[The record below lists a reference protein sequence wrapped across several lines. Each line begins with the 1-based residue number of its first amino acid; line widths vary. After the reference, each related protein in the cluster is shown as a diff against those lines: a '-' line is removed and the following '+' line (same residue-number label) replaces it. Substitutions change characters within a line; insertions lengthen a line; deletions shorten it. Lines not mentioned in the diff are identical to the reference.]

1 MRAFD
6 LTTAA
11 ARLDMA
17 IQALAAAKT
26 EVQELWN
33 DQAIA
38 NMREEYLDPLEPK
51 VRRAL
56 EAIRNLSQVLSAA
69 QRDCET
75 R

>member
-6 LTTAA
+6 LTTAS

-17 IQALAAAKT
+17 IQALAMARN
-26 EVQELWN
+26 EVQEIWN
-33 DQAIA
+33 DQALA
-38 NMREEYLDPLEPK
+38 QFREEYLDPVDPK

-69 QRDCET
+69 QRDCEP